1 MPELTDTAAAASLP
15 LLPPPER
22 VDTRHWARREAFEF
36 FRHFDKPYFNV
47 CVKVDVA
54 PLQAWL
60 KAGAAGTSNA
70 GGGLTLALYHLTL
83 RLAQSHQAFRL
94 RLEGGQVWRW
104 PQVFASTAVLRADD
118 SLAFAYLPYH
128 ADPAVFLQHAQAAIA
143 LARQPGS
150 TFDPLV
156 RSGSGVPLPTAPGPL
171 DERAALHFTTLPWLH
186 FSSFS
191 HARNWGREDAIPK
204 FAFGRVQ
211 ADGAAAWLPMSVEVH
226 HGLADGVHVGRFVQD
241 YEAALLQPA
250 DWWPARA

>member
-1 MPELTDTAAAASLP
+1 MFETPNTLHEPAEPDPPA

-22 VDTRHWARREAFEF
+22 VDTSTWARREAFEF

-60 KAGAAGTSNA
+60 KAGAP
-70 GGGLTLALYHLTL
+70 GGLTLALYHLTL
-83 RLAQSHQAFRL
+83 RLAQAHRALRL
-94 RLEGGQVWRW
+94 RLDDGQVWCW
-104 PQVFASTAVLRADD
+104 PQVFASTTVLRADD
-118 SLAFAYLPYH
+118 SLAFAYLPYD
-128 ADPAVFLQHAQAAIA
+128 ADPRVFLRHAQAAIGQ
-143 LARQPGS
+143 ARQPAS
-150 TFDPLV
+150 RFDPLA
-156 RSGSGVPLPTAPGPL
+156 RAGGGLPVPTQAGPL

-204 FAFGRVQ
+204 FAFGRVR

-241 YEAALLQPA
+241 FEAALQTPG
-250 DWWPARA
+250 DWWPASV